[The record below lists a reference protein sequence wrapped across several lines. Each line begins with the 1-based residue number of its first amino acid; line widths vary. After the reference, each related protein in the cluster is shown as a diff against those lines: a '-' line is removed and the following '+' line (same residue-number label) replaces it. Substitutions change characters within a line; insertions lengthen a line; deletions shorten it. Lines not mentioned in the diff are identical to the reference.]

1 MSSSMRWGTL
11 RKGFFKLGSR
21 PAWMPVMANVPAGLR
36 VLGGAILNKGLAAV
50 VSLGEE
56 GLSLAWWGV
65 FLVKLFL

>member
-1 MSSSMRWGTL
+1 
-11 RKGFFKLGSR
+11 
-21 PAWMPVMANVPAGLR
+21 MPVMANVPAGLR